1 MLAIERKNEI
11 LSILQKEQ
19 RVLVAELSTRYQVT
33 EETIRRDLEKL
44 EKEGFVKRP
53 LFYLLHNGSSGVKF
67 HLFIGQYVR
76 FLYLLAYISNF
87 LLS

>member
-33 EETIRRDLEKL
+33 QVDL
-44 EKEGFVKRP
+44 
-53 LFYLLHNGSSGVKF
+53 
-67 HLFIGQYVR
+67 
-76 FLYLLAYISNF
+76 FLCGN
-87 LLS
+87 

>member
-1 MLAIERKNEI
+1 M
-11 LSILQKEQ
+11 
-19 RVLVAELSTRYQVT
+19 
-33 EETIRRDLEKL
+33 
-44 EKEGFVKRP
+44 KRP